1 MSQNGKTMNGTS
13 TFSFRL
19 RDPYAEA
26 LEEVAEAEGELRS
39 TMCER
44 MVKWYLNENPENLEV
59 LS

>member
-1 MSQNGKTMNGTS
+1 MHQGAKTMTKTS

-44 MVKWYLNENPENLEV
+44 MVKWYLSENPENLDV
-59 LS
+59 LA